1 MVPIMTLQYLTP
13 KELALELGSRLRS
26 IRIQRRLEQRE
37 LAVRAGISERTV
49 RALELGEGSTVDSL
63 LRVLKAMESLDGIE
77 ALAQR
82 PSLNPL
88 DLLRNRHNPPK
99 RVRRRKNDDEANR

>member
-1 MVPIMTLQYLTP
+1 
-13 KELALELGSRLRS
+13 
-26 IRIQRRLEQRE
+26 
-37 LAVRAGISERTV
+37 
-49 RALELGEGSTVDSL
+49 L